1 MNEHF
6 DFRNESFSDNEKE
19 IDKQLRPLEFDDFS
33 GQNKIVE
40 NLKIFVKA
48 AKMRGEAQAVCQKDR
63 FAFHPSHVSKA
74 RSELGMRT
82 KDSRA
87 R

>member
-6 DFRNESFSDNEKE
+6 DFRDESFQDTEKE

-48 AKMRGEAQAVCQKDR
+48 V
-63 FAFHPSHVSKA
+63 
-74 RSELGMRT
+74 T
-82 KDSRA
+82 KVNSISYSTMMK
-87 R
+87 